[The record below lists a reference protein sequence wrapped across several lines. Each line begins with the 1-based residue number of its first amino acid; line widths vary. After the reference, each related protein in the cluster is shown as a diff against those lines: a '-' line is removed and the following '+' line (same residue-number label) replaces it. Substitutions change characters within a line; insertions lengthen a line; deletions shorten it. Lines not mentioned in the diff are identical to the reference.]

1 MRRYQAG
8 LAGIKGENHDV
19 HPGAQEVAPLTGSLA
34 AAVTVF
40 TVTACGVGG
49 TAAPAQGAAPG
60 QWTQAEVSQFTAA
73 TDADGSD
80 SQDSCAIR

>member
-19 HPGAQEVAPLTGSLA
+19 HPGAQEAAPLTVSLA

-40 TVTACGVGG
+40 TVTACGMGHRSLSRAKTRSWALTWRV
-49 TAAPAQGAAPG
+49 AL
-60 QWTQAEVSQFTAA
+60 A
-73 TDADGSD
+73 TPLFG
-80 SQDSCAIR
+80 IR